1 MSDYVTIGH
10 FLSLTEAEAVH
21 AMLEGAGLHPETRD
35 EQMAQLDWLYVPALG
50 GVRVEVPGEE
60 VIEAQ
65 ELLRRPFDSGPVLSD
80 EDRAYFKKKIRIRRG
95 MGVLAIFLMLG
106 PILGV
111 LALILALWKRPQIS
125 Q

>member
-50 GVRVEVPGEE
+50 GVRVEVPAEE
-60 VIEAQ
+60 VAEAQ
-65 ELLRRPFDSGPVLSD
+65 ELLGAPFDAGPDPSE
-80 EDRAYFKKKIRIRRG
+80 EDRAYIKKKVRLRRG
-95 MGVLAIFLMLG
+95 MGVVAIFLTLG
-106 PILGV
+106 PMLGV
-111 LALILALWKRPQIS
+111 LALILAFWRRPQVS
-125 Q
+125 